1 MFGID
6 QIVKYG
12 TILFIAAAIAFGVY
26 YVSGLKAD
34 LVQSQANVS
43 TLKDSV
49 EKQQQTIATIV
60 ADQAKISQ
68 INKSLQDTNRKQEN
82 DIVELRDKFTKS
94 SSGKERDVGKLAI
107 AKTDLVEKTINKASI
122 SAMRCLEIASGSPL
136 TEDEKN
142 GKNTEC
148 PGIININ
155 K

>member
-43 TLKDSV
+43 ILKDSV

>member
-26 YVSGLKAD
+26 YLSGLKAD

>member
-1 MFGID
+1 MLGID